1 MIFKNYFGRQT
12 MKNNFYSSFSET
24 SLSALKRLKRLL
36 CCAQHFKC
44 ITTLLVFAGSFTNQ
58 LYFFEIYIDGI
69 NKS

>member
-1 MIFKNYFGRQT
+1 

-24 SLSALKRLKRLL
+24 PLSALKRLKRLL

-44 ITTLLVFAGSFTNQ
+44 ITTLLVVFAGTNQ
-58 LYFFEIYIDGI
+58 LYFFEIYIDDI